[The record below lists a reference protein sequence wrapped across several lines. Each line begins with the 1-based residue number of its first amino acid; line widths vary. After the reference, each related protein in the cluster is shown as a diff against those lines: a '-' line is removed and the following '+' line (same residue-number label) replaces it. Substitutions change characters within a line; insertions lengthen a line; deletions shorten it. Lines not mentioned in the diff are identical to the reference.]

1 MLTSPK
7 PWFSAACRAKSG
19 QGFLRDDRGASALE
33 FALIAA
39 PLIMLLLGIVQVGY
53 IYFANFA
60 LDEAVANGA
69 RLIRTG
75 QAQTKGLDAAKFK
88 EELCKNLVGPV
99 VCGGVKLDVRSYDNF
114 AAAASGM
121 TAPLGA
127 DGKINNNLTFDPG
140 NPEDVVVVRAFYPL
154 ELGSLFPS
162 ALGLG
167 AMANMADG
175 NRLLVSTA
183 AFRNEPYQ

>member
-1 MLTSPK
+1 MLTALGA
-7 PWFSAACRAKSG
+7 WFSAASRAKARH
-19 QGFLRDDRGASALE
+19 GFLRDNRGASALE

-39 PLIMLLLGIVQVGY
+39 PLIMLLLAVVQVGY

-60 LDEAVANGA
+60 LDGAVESGS

-75 QAQTKGLDAAKFK
+75 QAQTGGFDAARFK
-88 EELCKNLVGPV
+88 AELCKSLVGPIT
-99 VCGGVKLDVRSYDNF
+99 CGGVKLDVRSYDNF

-140 NPEDVVVVRAFYPL
+140 KPEDVVVVRAFYPL